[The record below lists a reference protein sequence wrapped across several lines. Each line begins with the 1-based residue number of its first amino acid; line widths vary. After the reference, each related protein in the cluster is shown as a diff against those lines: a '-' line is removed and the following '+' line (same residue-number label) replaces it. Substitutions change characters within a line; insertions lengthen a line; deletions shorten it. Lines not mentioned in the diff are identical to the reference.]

1 MSARRTTPVARDQD
15 RELQFL
21 EAALELFVEN
31 SFAAVTIKDIAF
43 GCQVNSA
50 LLYYYFRNKEDLFS
64 KTVEFAIAR
73 LVTAYKDVAGRHPD
87 DPEQLINDWLD
98 VHVQMPTSIR
108 KLIKLMMD
116 RSGDPLVSRGLQRSA
131 NRFYA
136 FERTLIADAVRAGV
150 RSGKFRAVEPDGVA
164 LFASLH
170 LDGIIAHSIIA
181 EDSHVEIH
189 IGNFKHLFWPLLKN
203 DTTGAVRRQRNGATV
218 ASKRPPSGTRPA
230 ARRAKRS

>member
-1 MSARRTTPVARDQD
+1 MAHDQD

-21 EAALELFVEN
+21 EAALELFVKN
-31 SFAAVTIKDIAF
+31 SFAAVTIKDIAQ

-64 KTVEFAIAR
+64 KTIEFAIGR

-136 FERTLIADAVRAGV
+136 FERTLIADAVREGV
-150 RSGKFRAVEPDGVA
+150 RSGRFRALEPDKVA

-181 EDSHVEIH
+181 EDSPIETH
-189 IGNFKHLFWPLLKN
+189 IDNFKRLFWPLIKN
-203 DTTGAVRRQRNGATV
+203 DEPATRARPRKKLPV
-218 ASKRPPSGTRPA
+218 TSKRVTNGSRS
-230 ARRAKRS
+230 ARRRAATP

>member
-1 MSARRTTPVARDQD
+1 MSSRRTTPVARDHD

-21 EAALELFVEN
+21 EAALELFVRD
-31 SFAAVTIKDIAF
+31 SFAAVTIKDIAL

-64 KTVEFAIAR
+64 KTIEFAIAR

-98 VHVQMPTSIR
+98 VHLQMPTSIR

-131 NRFYA
+131 SRFYA

-150 RSGKFRAVEPDGVA
+150 HAGRFRVVDPEGVA

-181 EDSHVEIH
+181 EDSRIEAH
-189 IGNFKHLFWPLLKN
+189 IDNFKDLFWPLLKN
-203 DTTGAVRRQRNGATV
+203 DAPGTARRPR
-218 ASKRPPSGTRPA
+218 KRPPVY
-230 ARRAKRS
+230 RRAKSS